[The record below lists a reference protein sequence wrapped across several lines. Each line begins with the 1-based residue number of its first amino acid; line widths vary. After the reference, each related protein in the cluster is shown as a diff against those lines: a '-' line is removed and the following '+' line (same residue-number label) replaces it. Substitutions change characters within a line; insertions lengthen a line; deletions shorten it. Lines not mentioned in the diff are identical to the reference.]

1 MKHTSKPYSTGYY
14 SYAKNYVKSFGI
26 YPFSEEQKKHLLSL
40 KSKTEVD
47 NYVKAVYGLAIWKSC
62 ILTLYNITD
71 EEKQLITDFSEANNM
86 SISELILKI
95 IEDLEDEED
104 YKLAEKIIN
113 NPNTKY
119 TEGMEDLAKECGI
132 DYDAL

>member
-1 MKHTSKPYSTGYY
+1 M
-14 SYAKNYVKSFGI
+14 
-26 YPFSEEQKKHLLSL
+26 
-40 KSKTEVD
+40 
-47 NYVKAVYGLAIWKSC
+47 AVI
-62 ILTLYNITD
+62 TLNVTD
-71 EEKQLITDFSEANNM
+71 EEKKLITDFSEANNM

-104 YKLAEKIIN
+104 YKLAEQIIN

-119 TEGMEDLAKECGI
+119 TEGIEDLAKECGI

>member
-1 MKHTSKPYSTGYY
+1 MAT
-14 SYAKNYVKSFGI
+14 I
-26 YPFSEEQKKHLLSL
+26 
-40 KSKTEVD
+40 
-47 NYVKAVYGLAIWKSC
+47 
-62 ILTLYNITD
+62 TLNVTD

-113 NPNTKY
+113 DPNTKY
-119 TEGMEDLAKECGI
+119 TEGVEDLAKECGI

>member
-1 MKHTSKPYSTGYY
+1 MAT
-14 SYAKNYVKSFGI
+14 I
-26 YPFSEEQKKHLLSL
+26 
-40 KSKTEVD
+40 
-47 NYVKAVYGLAIWKSC
+47 
-62 ILTLYNITD
+62 TLNVTD

-104 YKLAEKIIN
+104 YKLAEKIRN
-113 NPNTKY
+113 DPNTKY
-119 TEGMEDLAKECGI
+119 TEGIEDLAKECGI